1 MRSIKNFYEEI
12 KDIKYGWH
20 DKKGNLHE
28 KLTDGNFAKQY
39 KMQKTKDIKN
49 SGYAICWELCEL
61 QRKYFKKR
69 QIKHKT
75 IFVILK
81 KDRRLPCHTFSI
93 INYNNKWY
101 WFETSWENQ
110 KGIHE
115 FNSIPE
121 ILDFYRE
128 NFRDF
133 TKGDYN
139 NTEDEKIVTNDE
151 IKGKVIF
158 HSKILGKIYQYR
170 YYLIAILI
178 LLMFI

>member
-20 DKKGNLHE
+20 DKKGYRRK
-28 KLTDGNFAKQY
+28 KLTEGNFAKEY
-39 KMQKTKDIKN
+39 KMQKTKNIKK
-49 SGYAICWELCEL
+49 SGYAICWEMCEL
-61 QRKYFKKR
+61 QRKYFRKR

-93 INYNNKWY
+93 FNYNNKWY
-101 WFETSWENQ
+101 WFEASWENQ

-121 ILDFYRE
+121 ILDFYRD
-128 NFRDF
+128 NFHDF
-133 TKGDYN
+133 AKGDYN
-139 NTEDEKIVTNDE
+139 KDNIEFYQYFKPLFRMNCN
-151 IKGKVIF
+151 F
-158 HSKILGKIYQYR
+158 FYFWCLHSKK
-170 YYLIAILI
+170 
-178 LLMFI
+178 LMYK